1 MGSTGIKIAAIV
13 AALAAVLLGL
23 LATTAYQR
31 SAKQAQT
38 AQELIQQQK
47 SKIPQTLAV
56 VATKPLPAY
65 QPIEAASVALVPVAV
80 APANYFT
87 SVEDVI
93 KRVPLVDID
102 VGAPLTGR
110 YFKEGNILARV
121 IPPGYQAMS
130 FEVNDVIAV
139 GGFVRP
145 GDIVDVLL
153 YLRAGTGA
161 TAQARV
167 LQEAAQVL
175 AYQEHIIDR
184 PEGLN
189 AENQESRRR
198 VRTAVIAVPEKD
210 TTKIML
216 GISMGELR
224 LSLHGQRPEL
234 AEALAEDA
242 AAQEVAGEG
251 AAAPAQ
257 TLASARMIP
266 DKAITIEELSR
277 IKPPPKPAT
286 GPAPPPRPTVEII
299 RGTQAERVRTP

>member
-31 SAKQAQT
+31 SARQAQT

-56 VATKPLPAY
+56 VATKPLAAY
-65 QPIEAASVALVPVAV
+65 QPIEAASVAVVPVAV

-161 TAQARV
+161 SAQARV

-184 PEGLN
+184 PEGLTT
-189 AENQESRRR
+189 ENQEARRR

-234 AEALAEDA
+234 ADASDTAAEG
-242 AAQEVAGEG
+242 AGEG
-251 AAAPAQ
+251 AVTSAPA
-257 TLASARMIP
+257 TASTIP
-266 DKAITIEELSR
+266 DKAITLEELAR

>member
-31 SAKQAQT
+31 SARQAQT

-47 SKIPQTLAV
+47 SKIPQTMAV
-56 VATKPLPAY
+56 VATKPLAAY
-65 QPIEAASVALVPVAV
+65 QPIEAASVAVVPVAV

-153 YLRAGTGA
+153 YLRAGTGT

-189 AENQESRRR
+189 TENQEARRR

-224 LSLHGQRPEL
+224 LSLHGQPLKLRTRMPPRLRRRP
-234 AEALAEDA
+234 
-242 AAQEVAGEG
+242 
-251 AAAPAQ
+251 
-257 TLASARMIP
+257 
-266 DKAITIEELSR
+266 
-277 IKPPPKPAT
+277 
-286 GPAPPPRPTVEII
+286 PAPSRTRPSRSKNWPASSRRPSLRRDRHRPHGRPWKSSV
-299 RGTQAERVRTP
+299 VRRPSA